1 MDHFNELANAADEA
15 EFLQRLERSYAQL
28 GIGEGLDF
36 GAVRQYWQNGV
47 ELPRVWRQA
56 LAQRLCLTRTEF
68 DRYQDRFRRLYAWAL
83 AERAPEH
90 WLDCWER
97 LVVLLSPF
105 VTPGD
110 AYYYRHWL
118 PGAGGGPVR
127 LNTQVWAEAL
137 GESMRDWAGALAEG
151 VRGWEDVHAWLVRA
165 GANPACLAEVL
176 AAPDMHLHEHRLR
189 SLVGMRL
196 FLTLV
201 REQLQREALGE
212 DAWID
217 LLLGYRESLAGSFEH
232 VFPSRQAI
240 TLRHQLLLPLLRALA
255 ASPRLYEVLQLQDDR
270 SWPMNQIFR
279 ELGLALVL
287 GESAERFAEVLGRL
301 PDAAVREL
309 KACDLFR
316 EQCPAAALLLEQHR
330 FECCGQF
337 EPALDTPEAQA
348 WYRQGID
355 RLPVDSEGFKS
366 VMQRLAAS
374 LEEAELQGLIDRL
387 IAPASQAR
395 LGRDLLGRIT
405 RAEPLCAW
413 LDSCNAS
420 LRERAAERLH
430 ELAIASAESAERL
443 LPEVW
448 DRLVDASQRYPALFI
463 AALSSERLV
472 TGEDTV
478 ERWLLLWRA
487 TQEDEALRQRLIG
500 CGLSG
505 LGKTGNAELLALLET
520 LYGEAPEL
528 FRRFVEEHPYYYHL
542 LPVMAALG
550 RQDTPLLALVPRMAG
565 RCVLESSGFGA
576 RPDPLPAAAVC
587 RALVAFPEAFAS
599 LESKAQL
606 KLLPLLDDA
615 ALVACGP
622 ALAELFAGTSKT
634 PREPA
639 VALLARC
646 APQAIEQSGLL
657 QAVPRARRLALIGMA
672 LSADPAMAGP
682 IRRHIDDPAHD
693 DYSRSISLDALERA
707 GQPLDGLDPWAG
719 ADLAALQAQAGGR
732 KVPAAVGKCWS
743 PELAELLAPL
753 CEPLAKHL
761 LVILAEG
768 GEALPRRARQ
778 ILAWLPAGRRSDF
791 ALLCVVQWIA
801 ANGATAVDWLL
812 LPLAEYGDERA
823 ANALVK
829 AVKDWKKVR
838 KLKASAALHLLCRL
852 PGNYGVAQ
860 VRELW
865 ESGKFSES
873 ILANARQALSEAAER
888 RGMGLEEFL
897 EQLVP
902 DFGLDRDGLQL
913 DLGPWQYRVRI
924 RPDLS
929 LVVVNEK
936 GKASKSLPK
945 ARAGEDPDL
954 RSLAE
959 NQYKALAKN
968 LKPVL
973 KQQAARLTRALQLGS
988 RWPAASWRR
997 LFAEHP
1003 LLAIVSQTVVW
1014 AAESA
1019 DGQILGRFR
1028 PDQAGELI
1036 DLQDEPF
1043 TLADDAQVHVAH
1055 PLELDEAERTAW
1067 AEHFAD
1073 YELLSPIGQWETA
1086 VHQASAE
1093 ELGASELTR
1102 AEGSRLQRGRFGGL
1116 LEKWGYIKGEAGDGA
1131 MVNDHTWTLDGER
1144 WRITLAHDGISVFF
1158 DPDEEVKI
1166 GALSVEKR
1174 EAQEY
1179 RRQCLGELPPALLN
1193 TLLAQAETLK
1203 AEALA

>member
-1 MDHFNELANAADEA
+1 MDYFNELTSAADEA
-15 EFLQRLERSYAQL
+15 EFLQRLERIYAQL

-36 GAVRQYWQNGV
+36 GAVRQYWQDGV
-47 ELPRVWRQA
+47 ELPKAWRQA

-68 DRYQDRFRRLYAWAL
+68 DRNQNFRRLYGWAL
-83 AERAPEH
+83 AGRAPEH

-97 LVVLLSPF
+97 LVVLLSPL
-105 VTPGD
+105 TPPIVK
-110 AYYYRHWL
+110 L
-118 PGAGGGPVR
+118 PCADDGPVC
-127 LNTQVWAEAL
+127 LDTQLWDRAL

-151 VRGWEDVHAWLVRA
+151 VRGWEGVHAWLVRA
-165 GANPACLAEVL
+165 GANPACLTETLAEGWHAQRLYSL
-176 AAPDMHLHEHRLR
+176 A
-189 SLVGMRL
+189 GML
-196 FLTLV
+196 QYLTLV
-201 REQLQREALGE
+201 REQLQRESIGD

-217 LLLGYRESLAGSFEH
+217 LLLGYRDSLAGSFEH
-232 VFPSRQAI
+232 VFPDAQ
-240 TLRHQLLLPLLRALA
+240 RHQLLLPPLRALA
-255 ASPRLYEVLQLQDDR
+255 ASPRLYEVLQLKKGL
-270 SWPMNQIFR
+270 SAEMNQVFHR
-279 ELGLALVL
+279 LGLGLVL
-287 GESAERFAEVLGRL
+287 GESAERFAEVLGQL
-301 PDAAVREL
+301 PDEVVLGLWLYRS
-309 KACDLFR
+309 DLSFY
-316 EQCPAAALLLEQHR
+316 EQCPAAALLLVQR
-330 FECCGQF
+330 CFECSGKF
-337 EPALDTPEAQA
+337 EVRLETPEAQA
-348 WYRQGID
+348 WYHQVID
-355 RLPVDSEGFKS
+355 RVPVDTRRFQH
-366 VMQRLAAS
+366 VMQMLAAR

-387 IAPASQAR
+387 IAPAPQAK
-395 LGRDLLGRIT
+395 LGRGMLEGIT
-405 RAEPLCAW
+405 QVEPLCAW

-420 LRERAAERLH
+420 LRRQAAWRLH
-430 ELAIASAESAERL
+430 TLAIAPAESDEKL

-448 DRLVDASQRYPALFI
+448 DRLVAASQRHPAPFI
-463 AALSSERLV
+463 EELSAGRLV
-472 TGEDTV
+472 AGEDTS

-487 TQEDEALRQRLIG
+487 CEEAELRLQLLSLA
-500 CGLSG
+500 LSG
-505 LGKTGNAELLALLET
+505 LGKTGNAELLTLLET

-528 FRRFVEEHPYYYHL
+528 FRRYVEEHPYYYHL
-542 LPVMAALG
+542 LPVMAALA
-550 RQDTPLLALVPRMAG
+550 RQDTPLLALVPLMAG
-565 RCVLESSGFGA
+565 RHVLESAGA
-576 RPDPLPAAAVC
+576 GCRPDPLPAAAVC

-634 PREPA
+634 LREPA
-639 VALLARC
+639 VTLLSRC
-646 APQAIEQSGLL
+646 SPEAIEGSGLL
-657 QAVPRARRLALIGMA
+657 QAAPRARRLALIGMA

-682 IRRHIDDPAHD
+682 ILRHIDDPAHD
-693 DYSRSISLDALERA
+693 DYSRSAGLDALERA
-707 GQPLDGLDPWAG
+707 GHPLEGLDPWAG
-719 ADLAALQAQAGGR
+719 LDLAALQAQVGKC
-732 KVPAAVGKCWS
+732 KVPAAVGKCWT

-753 CEPLAKHL
+753 GEPLGKRL
-761 LVILAEG
+761 LVTLAEG
-768 GEALPRRARQ
+768 GETLPRPARQ
-778 ILAWLPAGRRSDF
+778 VLARLPAGRRSDF
-791 ALLCVVQWIA
+791 ALLCVEQWIA

-812 LPLAEYGDERA
+812 LPLVEYGDERA

-838 KLKASAALHLLCRL
+838 KLKASEAIHLLCSL
-852 PGNYGVAQ
+852 PGNYGVSQ

-929 LVVVNEK
+929 LVVLNEK

-1003 LLAIVSQTVVW
+1003 LLAIVSQAVVW
-1014 AAESA
+1014 AAEDA
-1019 DGQILGRFR
+1019 DGQPLGRFR

-1043 TLADDAQVHVAH
+1043 TLAEGAQVHIAH
-1055 PLELDEAERTAW
+1055 PLELDEAERAAW
-1067 AEHFAD
+1067 TEHFAD
-1073 YELLSPIGQWETA
+1073 YELVSPIGQWETA
-1086 VHQASAE
+1086 VYRASAE
-1093 ELGASELTR
+1093 ELDASRLTR

-1116 LEKWGYIKGEAGDGA
+1116 VEKWGYLKGAGEDGA
-1131 MVNDHTWTLDGER
+1131 RIYEHTWSLDGER
-1144 WRITLAHDGISVFF
+1144 WRITLAHDGVSVFF
-1158 DPDEEVKI
+1158 DPDEEVEVET
-1166 GALSVEKR
+1166 LSVYKR
-1174 EAQEY
+1174 EADGY
-1179 RRQCLGELPPALLN
+1179 RRQRLGDLPPALLN

-1203 AEALA
+1203 AESLA

>member
-151 VRGWEDVHAWLVRA
+151 VRGWEGVYAWLVRA
-165 GANPACLAEVL
+165 GVNPACLAEAL
-176 AAPDMHLHEHRLR
+176 AAPDMFWDEQRLR
-189 SLVGMRL
+189 ALAGMRL
-196 FLTLV
+196 FLILV

-212 DAWID
+212 DVWID
-217 LLLGYRESLAGSFEH
+217 LLLGYRQSVAGSFEH
-232 VFPSRQAI
+232 VFPARRAI
-240 TLRHQLLLPLLRALA
+240 ALRHQLLLPLLQALA
-255 ASPRLYEVLQLQDDR
+255 ASPRLYEVLQLQEGR
-270 SWPMNQIFR
+270 NWPMVEVFR
-279 ELGLALVL
+279 DLGLALVL
-287 GESAERFAEVLGRL
+287 GESAERFAEVLERL
-301 PDAAVREL
+301 PDAEVRL
-309 KACDLFR
+309 LWRSDLFCER
-316 EQCPAAALLLEQHR
+316 CPAAALRLEQHR
-330 FECCGQF
+330 FERCGVF
-337 EPALDTPEAQA
+337 DPNLKSPEALA
-348 WYRQGID
+348 WYRQVID
-355 RLPVDSEGFKS
+355 RVPVDSDGFKT
-366 VMQRLAAS
+366 VMKLLSSELA
-374 LEEAELQGLIDRL
+374 EDELQGLIDRL
-387 IAPASQAR
+387 IAPAPQAK
-395 LGRDLLGRIT
+395 LGWELLGGIT
-405 RAEPLCAW
+405 LAEPLCAW
-413 LDSCNAS
+413 LESCNES

-430 ELAIASAESAERL
+430 ELAIAPAKSAERL

-448 DRLVDASQRYPALFI
+448 DRLVEASQRYPALFI
-463 AALSSERLV
+463 GALSSERLV
-472 TGEDTV
+472 AGEDSV

-487 TQEDEALRQRLIG
+487 CEEAEPRVQLLSLA
-500 CGLSG
+500 LSG
-505 LGKTGNAELLALLET
+505 LGGAGHAGLLALLET

-528 FRRFVEEHPYYYHL
+528 FRRFVEEHSNYY
-542 LPVMAALG
+542 LPPVIAALG
-550 RQDTPLLALVPRMAG
+550 RQDTPLLALVPLMAG
-565 RCVLESSGFGA
+565 RCFQASAGSGA
-576 RPDPLPAAAVC
+576 RSGPLSAAVC

-606 KLLPLLDDA
+606 KLLPLFDDV

-622 ALAELFAGTSKT
+622 ALVGLFAGSSKT
-634 PREPA
+634 LREPA

-646 APQAIEQSGLL
+646 APQAIEASGLL
-657 QAVPRARRLALIGMA
+657 QAAPRARRLALIGMA

-682 IRRHIDDPAHD
+682 ILRHIDDAAHD

-719 ADLAALQAQAGGR
+719 ADLAALQAQVGGR

-753 CEPLAKHL
+753 GEPLAKHL

-838 KLKASAALHLLCRL
+838 KLKASAAIHLLCRL
-852 PGNYGVAQ
+852 PGSYGVSQ

-1014 AAESA
+1014 AAEDA
-1019 DGQILGRFR
+1019 DGQPLGRFR

-1158 DPDEEVKI
+1158 DPDEEVEI